1 MILFVALNVIHKI
14 CCIKYEIVISLL
26 KEEIMN
32 PFLLQYH
39 SGNFCDRVEEIGKLY
54 DNVSN
59 GINTVVYSP
68 RRIGKTAMIMHFFH
82 QLERSRE
89 YDTIYVDLFAT
100 RNLEDLINK
109 LANEILNKYYKK
121 NILDGIKTALKGLHA
136 NLSFSDDGI
145 PQLSIG
151 IGQGKTQQTLEK
163 LFSYLEN
170 RNKSVVLAFDEF
182 QEIAKYPEKADASLR
197 TIIQHLHNVHCI
209 YSGSTMHMLT
219 DMFFSPSKPF
229 YQSSDSLVV
238 KKIDY
243 DVYLEFIINQF
254 SKGGKKI
261 TKPAAKYLLDFTEHY
276 TFYTQMICNLAFYK
290 SDNRLE
296 LNEAKSIVKHFLESR
311 KLDYYNIY
319 NLLSENQKRVLI
331 AIAKED
337 KITKPTSIDFLMKH
351 RLPSASSTLQAVN
364 ALVDK
369 EILYKK
375 LGQFTV
381 YDVFLKR
388 FVQTYL

>member
-1 MILFVALNVIHKI
+1 MLHKI
-14 CCIKYEIVISLL
+14 CKIIIFVQMNY
-26 KEEIMN
+26 MN

-39 SGNFCDRVEEIGKLY
+39 SENFCDRVEEIEKLY
-54 DNVSN
+54 NNVSN

-82 QLERSRE
+82 QIERSRE
-89 YDTIYVDLFAT
+89 FETIYVDLFAT

-109 LANEILNKYYKK
+109 LAREILNKYYKK

-151 IGQGKTQQTLEK
+151 VGQGQAQHTLEK
-163 LFSYLEN
+163 LFNYLEN
-170 RNKSVVLAFDEF
+170 RNKPVVLAFDEF
-182 QEIAKYPEKADASLR
+182 QEIAKYPERADASLR
-197 TIIQHLHNVHCI
+197 TIIQHLHNVRCI

-219 DMFFSPSKPF
+219 DMFFSPNKPF
-229 YQSSDSLVV
+229 YQSSASLVV
-238 KKIDY
+238 NKIDY
-243 DVYLEFIINQF
+243 DVYLTFVISQF
-254 SKGGKKI
+254 TKGGKKI

-276 TFYTQMICNLAFYK
+276 TFYSQMICNVAFYK
-290 SDNRLE
+290 TVNRLE
-296 LNEAKSIVKHFLESR
+296 TGDAKVIVKDFLESR

-319 NLLSENQKRVLI
+319 NLLSENQKKVLI

-369 EILYKK
+369 EIIYKN
-375 LGQFTV
+375 LGEFTV

-388 FVQTYL
+388 FVQAYL